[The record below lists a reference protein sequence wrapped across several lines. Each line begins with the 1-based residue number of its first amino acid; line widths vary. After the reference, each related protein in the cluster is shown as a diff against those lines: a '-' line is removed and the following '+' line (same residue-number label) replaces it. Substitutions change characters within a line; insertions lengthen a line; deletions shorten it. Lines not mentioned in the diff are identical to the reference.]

1 MAGPGS
7 VRVPPDSTGKI
18 VDGRSLSVGGV
29 TVIRQTVVVGDP
41 TSSAGFASVSAG
53 RLQTFAVV
61 AAGAAHIGEVSV
73 VGTVA
78 VGSIAAGV
86 TTIGVVLAGAGTAHI
101 GEVSVVGTVAVG
113 SIAAGVTTIGVVLAG
128 AGTAHIGEVSV
139 VGTVAV
145 GSIAAGVTTV
155 GAVFA
160 IGTNQDGLSATA
172 APVLVG
178 GRDSAGGGL
187 VRTFL
192 TDSSGRQFVNVSGF
206 IDPSGTSR
214 NVVDSTNLALRVT
227 IAALSAATLPVSGTV
242 NVNGAVGI
250 SGGVV
255 LSVGANSVGIVTVG
269 NFVDPSGTQRN
280 VVDSVNTALRVN
292 VVAGGAGGGAVFG
305 QVSAGAS
312 LSVTNIPV
320 LMGGNDSVGGGIAR
334 TLLLDTG
341 GRILLG
347 AGALSV
353 GIVTVGNFIDASG
366 TVKNVVDSVNTA
378 LRVTIAALSAAT
390 LPVSGTV
397 NVNGGV
403 AISGTA
409 LIAGA
414 VTFAAASA
422 AVSVNGTVAVSGNFS
437 STAVAICQG
446 AVSHSA
452 AVAIATNFPVLMGL
466 RAANSATVGVAH
478 HNATFA
484 WGDAFGRQVVI
495 QNNPSALVS
504 NSQGPRTVFASSSA
518 NVALVAA
525 PAADFCIYV
534 THLMATNGSATLT
547 RGEVY
552 SGTNTASSEVKAY
565 LAASGGG
572 FTRDF
577 NPPWKLQTATALNCR
592 VEPNASKCLFEVHF
606 YVAPK

>member
-29 TVIRQTVVVGDP
+29 TVIRQTVVIGDP
-41 TSSAGFASVSAG
+41 TSSAGFATISAG
-53 RLQTFAVV
+53 RLQV
-61 AAGAAHIGEVSV
+61 ATTGTLSLGAGTAHVGQVSV
-73 VGTVA
+73 TGSVAISNPVTMMSLTGTASVVIGAGTNNIGA
-78 VGSIAAGV
+78 VS
-86 TTIGVVLAGAGTAHI
+86 LGAGTAHI
-101 GEVSVVGTVAVG
+101 GQMSVTGSVAISNPVTLISLTGTASVV
-113 SIAAGVTTIGVVLAG
+113 IG
-128 AGTAHIGEVSV
+128 AGTQNIGAVSLAAGTSKVGFIGKISATTVVSGQVSV
-139 VGTVAV
+139 TGSVAISNPVTVVSLTGT
-145 GSIAAGVTTV
+145 
-155 GAVFA
+155 
-160 IGTNQDGLSATA
+160 ATM
-172 APVLVG
+172 LVG
-178 GRDSAGGGL
+178 G
-187 VRTFL
+187 FL
-192 TDSSGRQFVNVSGF
+192 
-206 IDPSGTSR
+206 DPSGQQR
-214 NVVDSTNLALRVT
+214 NVVDSANLALRVNVVAG
-227 IAALSAATLPVSGTV
+227 AASATLVSLTGTATMV
-242 NVNGAVGI
+242 VG
-250 SGGVV
+250 GF
-255 LSVGANSVGIVTVG
+255 L
-269 NFVDPSGTQRN
+269 DPSGTQRN

-292 VVAGGAGGGAVFG
+292 VVAGGAGGGIVFG
-305 QVSAGAS
+305 ANQDGASATAAAVLVGGRDSAG
-312 LSVTNIPV
+312 
-320 LMGGNDSVGGGIAR
+320 GGLVR
-334 TLLLDTG
+334 TFLT
-341 GRILLG
+341 
-347 AGALSV
+347 
-353 GIVTVGNFIDASG
+353 DASG
-366 TVKNVVDSVNTA
+366 RLA
-378 LRVTIAALSAAT
+378 
-390 LPVSGTV
+390 V
-397 NVNGGV
+397 NVNGTVPVSGQVSVTGSV
-403 AISGTA
+403 AISNPVTMMSLTGTA
-409 LIAGA
+409 SVVIGAGTNNIGAVSLAAGTAKVGFIGKISATAVIAGA

-422 AVSVNGTVAVSGNFS
+422 AVSINGTVAVSGNFS

-466 RAANSATVGVAH
+466 RAGNSATVGVAH